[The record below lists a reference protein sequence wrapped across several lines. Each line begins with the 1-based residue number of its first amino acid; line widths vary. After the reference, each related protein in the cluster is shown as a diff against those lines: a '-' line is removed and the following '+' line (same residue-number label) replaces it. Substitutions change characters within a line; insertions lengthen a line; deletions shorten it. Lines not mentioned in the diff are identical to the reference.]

1 VLRSRAPSPL
11 RAARTW
17 HWPRDL
23 AHGQLEAC
31 AESLL
36 GEHDFRAFTPA
47 ETQHEVFRRI
57 VFAAGWKQNG
67 DELVFRIEADSFLRH
82 MVRTLVGT
90 MVQTAAGERS
100 PDSFACLLA
109 GAERAE
115 AGVTAP
121 PHALCLVAV
130 RY

>member
-1 VLRSRAPSPL
+1 M

-17 HWPRDL
+17 HSPREL
-23 AHGQLEAC
+23 SHELLRAC
-31 AESLL
+31 GETLL

-47 ETQHEVFRRI
+47 ETQHEVFRRD
-57 VFAAGWKQNG
+57 VLDAAWTLQG

-90 MVQTAAGERS
+90 MLQTAARER
-100 PDSFACLLA
+100 PPEAFARLLE
-109 GAERAE
+109 GAPRAS

-121 PHALCLVAV
+121 PHALCLVGV